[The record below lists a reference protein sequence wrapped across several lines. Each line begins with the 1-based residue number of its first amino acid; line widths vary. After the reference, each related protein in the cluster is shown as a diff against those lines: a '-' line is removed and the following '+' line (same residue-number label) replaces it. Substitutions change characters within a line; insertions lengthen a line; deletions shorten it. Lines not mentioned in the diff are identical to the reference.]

1 MVLIT
6 VIKTPTHPSAKCH
19 ECIYLFPGPQWLT
32 TAARRH
38 EQGGDAG
45 SHLWIHGKSLSHYWL
60 STPLSSLAFDRNL
73 NLWCDFNVDIHQ
85 IFMQNIIGAWLYPFL
100 VSQRFP
106 WDVPRVWHS
115 ATVKKC
121 MRLDNIPLSPNT
133 CYSVWSWDGLNRGL
147 FGETPS
153 QNVALN
159 IPLSDVSSV
168 GCTAPD
174 LQLWILMPYHSE

>member
-38 EQGGDAG
+38 QRGGDAG
-45 SHLWIHGKSLSHYWL
+45 SRSHLWIHGKSLSHYWP

-73 NLWCDFNVDIHQ
+73 NLWCD
-85 IFMQNIIGAWLYPFL
+85 YPFL
-100 VSQRFP
+100 VLQRIQ
-106 WDVPRVWHS
+106 WDVPRVWLS

-159 IPLSDVSSV
+159 IPLSDVR
-168 GCTAPD
+168 G
-174 LQLWILMPYHSE
+174 LWAALL